1 MKVYKGTD
9 KNMQCRGMQY
19 KLGQKETAEDAI
31 RCGNKGLHSCE
42 APMDVWRYYPPV
54 NGNRYFEGEADG
66 KIDRTGADDSKLAST
81 ELTINAEI
89 GILGIVK
96 AQIAYTRSKAQ
107 TGTTGGGGSNLAGGD
122 ESNLAGGDWSNLA
135 GGDWSNLA
143 GGYRS
148 NLAGGNRSN
157 LAGGTG
163 SNLAGGNESNLAG
176 GAGSNLAG
184 GDRSNLAGGDE
195 SNLAGGDESNLAG
208 GDRSNLAGGNESN
221 LAGGAG
227 SNLAGGDWSNL
238 AGGDNSLI
246 VGGDCSIAR
255 GGIGSVIVL
264 VNRDDNGNI
273 VDWAAAPVD
282 GKRIKA
288 DTYYKLHDGALVP
301 VEEE

>member
-163 SNLAGGNESNLAG
+163 SNLAGG
-176 GAGSNLAG
+176 AGSNLAG
-184 GDRSNLAGGDE
+184 GTGSNLAGGYW
-195 SNLAGGDESNLAG
+195 SNLAGGTGSNLAG
-208 GDRSNLAGGNESN
+208 GTGSNLAGGNESN

-227 SNLAGGDWSNL
+227 SNL